1 MNNYFA
7 YSHEMGIEFFPSAEL
22 AKERAERELD
32 EYREYAGSEGW
43 SEDTESV
50 CWGKVNEFCKVVSEK
65 EVTEEDPWFGE
76 FDRVVDYGLVKTDDR

>member
-7 YSHEMGIEFFPSAEL
+7 YSHEMGVEFFPSAEL
-22 AKERAERELD
+22 AKERAERELC
-32 EYREYAGSEGW
+32 EYRECAAGEGW

-50 CWGKVNEFCKVVSEK
+50 CWGKVTEFCKIVSEE

-76 FDRVVDYGLVKTDDR
+76 FDRVLDYGLVKTND

>member
-1 MNNYFA
+1 MNKYFA

-32 EYREYAGSEGW
+32 EYRDHAGHEGW

-50 CWGKVNEFCKVVSEK
+50 CWGKVTEFCKIVSED

-76 FDRVVDYGLVKTDDR
+76 FDRVVDYGLVKTND